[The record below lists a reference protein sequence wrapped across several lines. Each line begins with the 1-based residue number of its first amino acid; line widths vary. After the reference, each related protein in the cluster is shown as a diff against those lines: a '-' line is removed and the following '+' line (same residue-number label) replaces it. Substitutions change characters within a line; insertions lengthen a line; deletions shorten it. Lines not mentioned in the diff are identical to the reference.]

1 METNLKMKTNNASLW
16 NKVAKMFRRETRE
29 EKPLREMKVLHQIIS
44 NDATLRQQIA
54 DEVYSSNH
62 GEIISDLSDAIDIYD
77 ISQQFDTYEIAQE
90 LVDDVVYNLDIC
102 DIADNIDT
110 EEVAGHLEDTVD
122 NRVSNNVQNLFD
134 ALDVDSMLSDRV
146 ETLTSDIATQISD
159 EIVGEVIEEIA
170 SRMVE

>member
-29 EKPLREMKVLHQIIS
+29 EKTIREMKVLHQIIS

-54 DEVYSSNH
+54 EEVYCSNH
-62 GEIISDLSDAIDIYD
+62 GELISDLRESIDIYE
-77 ISQQFDTYEIAQE
+77 ICQEFDTYDIAQE
-90 LVDDVVYNLDIC
+90 LVDDVVYNLDMC
-102 DIADNIDT
+102 DIAEHIDT
-110 EEVAGHLEDTVD
+110 EEVAGHLEDMVD

-134 ALDVDSMLSDRV
+134 ELDVDSMLSDRV

-159 EIVGEVIEEIA
+159 DIVGEVIEEIA